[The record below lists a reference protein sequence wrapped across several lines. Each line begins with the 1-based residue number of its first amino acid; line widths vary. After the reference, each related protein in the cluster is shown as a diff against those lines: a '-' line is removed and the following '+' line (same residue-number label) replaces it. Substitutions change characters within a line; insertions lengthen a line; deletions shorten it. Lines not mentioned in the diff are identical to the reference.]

1 MVYDEFQACRLGEKC
16 KNIFDLSSSPPFFN
30 PRTYMQIHTPT
41 EVQGGGGGGGG
52 GVDGFYLKWKA
63 FDILYKMKYIL

>member
-41 EVQGGGGGGGG
+41 EVQGGGGGGGEG
-52 GVDGFYLKWKA
+52 WMDFTLSGKPLIFSTR
-63 FDILYKMKYIL
+63 